1 MSITKGF
8 LGFHDYNMF
17 IALFILIYINHHFKI
32 WHHHHIHFYG
42 KINHHQHLQPLFPPC
57 SLLGFKFWCDFAC
70 FWDFMIVT
78 CSSPYSLSF
87 KASFQDMTS
96 SLHLFSCKPLFQR
109 YFTNISPTTTQTKRW
124 GHPSFLKMSGSPD
137 CFLTLSIQN
146 QNFQE
151 PKPQKTTTNTN
162 QNV

>member
-1 MSITKGF
+1 MIITF
-8 LGFHDYNMF
+8 
-17 IALFILIYINHHFKI
+17 
-32 WHHHHIHFYG
+32 
-42 KINHHQHLQPLFPPC
+42 
-57 SLLGFKFWCDFAC
+57 
-70 FWDFMIVT
+70 
-78 CSSPYSLSF
+78 SSPYSLSF
-87 KASFQDMTS
+87 KSSFQNMTS

-162 QNV
+162 QNVSLSLSSAIRMSNEVNFIISLIWVSLK